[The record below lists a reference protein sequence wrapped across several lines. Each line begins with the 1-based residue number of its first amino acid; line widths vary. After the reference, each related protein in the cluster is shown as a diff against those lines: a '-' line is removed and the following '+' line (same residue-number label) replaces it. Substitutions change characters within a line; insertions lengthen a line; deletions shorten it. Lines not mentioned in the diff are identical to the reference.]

1 VLALFCF
8 LVEGVMVDWTAI
20 YLQSVAGASLETAVA
35 GFGAFSLAMTIC
47 RFLGDFAV
55 RRLGR
60 IRTVQFGGMLAA
72 LGLTLAM
79 AAPLPLPAMIGFA
92 LVGIGLANVV
102 PVLFSAA
109 AGMRGVPSSVGVA
122 MVATLGYGGLLMGPP
137 LIGFGAD
144 IVGLRAMLI
153 VLIGFAF
160 TVTLL
165 SRSAFERSTV

>member
-1 VLALFCF
+1 
-8 LVEGVMVDWTAI
+8 
-20 YLQSVAGASLETAVA
+20 
-35 GFGAFSLAMTIC
+35 
-47 RFLGDFAV
+47 
-55 RRLGR
+55 
-60 IRTVQFGGMLAA
+60 
-72 LGLTLAM
+72 
-79 AAPLPLPAMIGFA
+79 
-92 LVGIGLANVV
+92 
-102 PVLFSAA
+102 
-109 AGMRGVPSSVGVA
+109 